1 MNNTIRFSVNEESE
15 GKRLDVFLAENIK
28 EFTRSFLKK
37 LIQENQVK
45 LNNLILS
52 SPSTKIKYKDQI
64 IVNIIEKNHQNINPK
79 KIELQIIYE
88 DKDIVVINKPKGMVV
103 HPGAGN
109 YENTLVN
116 ALLFKYKK
124 NLSDVNGTLR
134 PGIVHRIDKETS
146 GLLVVAKNNLAHA
159 NLGNQFS
166 KHTIKRKYLC
176 LSWGVIRPLDG
187 KIKTLIT
194 RDRKNRQLMTVS
206 DINGKKAITNYK
218 TIKVFNIKDIPKI
231 SLLECELETGR
242 THQIRVHLKYKGTS
256 LLGDKQYG
264 KKNIKF
270 KKINNNFFIKLNK
283 LSGQALHAKT
293 LEFTHPKTKKW
304 LSFSSDLP
312 DGFKKILNLLEN
324 LSN

>member
-1 MNNTIRFSVNEESE
+1 MNNTIKFSVNEESE
-15 GKRLDVFLAENIK
+15 GKRLDVFLTENIK

-206 DINGKKAITNYK
+206 DINGKKSN
-218 TIKVFNIKDIPKI
+218 
-231 SLLECELETGR
+231 
-242 THQIRVHLKYKGTS
+242 
-256 LLGDKQYG
+256 
-264 KKNIKF
+264 
-270 KKINNNFFIKLNK
+270 NK
-283 LSGQALHAKT
+283 L
-293 LEFTHPKTKKW
+293 
-304 LSFSSDLP
+304 
-312 DGFKKILNLLEN
+312 
-324 LSN
+324 